1 MKTSTFKS
9 MIKRTLILIFIA
21 VFTNCEDRSSS
32 NYTNPTNGDIDN
44 TFKDTD
50 PKKFAEILEKR
61 KKDSLLQAGWT
72 EAEMENGSMPSCYN
86 FKPKQNKSIDNYL
99 EIHVGGGT
107 DVVVKLINIETEKAI
122 RYVFINSSSTYKI
135 EHIPQGRYYLKIA
148 YGKSWIS
155 KVENNQCVGRFINSP
170 MYEKGEDIL
179 DYNFIKTPDGHQV
192 PSFQLS
198 LDVISSNLTNSF
210 ESQNISENEFNQ

>member
-1 MKTSTFKS
+1 
-9 MIKRTLILIFIA
+9 MIKYSLFLCICLVTLLS
-21 VFTNCEDRSSS
+21 CESTTSS
-32 NYTNPTNGDIDN
+32 NYNNPNNGDLN
-44 TFKDTD
+44 NSFKETD
-50 PKKFAEILEKR
+50 SQKLAEMKEKQI
-61 KKDSLLQAGWT
+61 KDSLLQAGWI
-72 EAEMENGSMPSCYN
+72 EAEMGNGSMPSCYN

-107 DVVVKLINIETEKAI
+107 DVVVKLINIDTEKAI

-148 YGKSWIS
+148 YGKNWIS
-155 KVENNQCVGRFINSP
+155 KIENNQCVGRFIRNAL
-170 MYEKGEDIL
+170 YEKGEDVL
-179 DYNFIKTPDGHQV
+179 DYNFIKTPEGHQV

-198 LDVISSNLTNSF
+198 LDVVSSNMSNSF